1 MQSLKGSIG
10 ARWVVMSVIAL
21 AVLVASYLLLVRTYL
36 GQYVENSALLG
47 AREASTADLD
57 DALHNLNYISMGA
70 LILIMIVYV
79 IIGIVRK
86 AWRVALAAMGVLGG
100 ATVVTEL
107 LKKVILPRPDLAPIY
122 QDNAHNSFP
131 SGHTT
136 IAMAIVVSLLLILS
150 YRLRGW
156 IVIPAMIW
164 AVGIGS
170 AAVTARWHRFSDT
183 LGADAVVLLAGA
195 IAALWLLSRN
205 RIASQDQ
212 GHYRIRAVVLTVM
225 TVLGVAALVL
235 GAILVVATLNYWG
248 ATEALTQAHA
258 SGVAPNLQFH
268 LDPAFNE
275 NMFYAAQS
283 LAYGFSSLSAIWF
296 WATLHRIGTVGAARI
311 SPSDRIRA
319 R

>member
-10 ARWVVMSVIAL
+10 ARWVFMSVVAL

-47 AREASTADLD
+47 AREVSTADLD
-57 DALHNLNYISMGA
+57 DALHSLNYISIGA
-70 LILIMIVYV
+70 LVLVMVAYV

-86 AWRVALAAMGVLGG
+86 TWRVAFAAMGVLGG

-156 IVIPAMIW
+156 IVIPAMFW
-164 AVGIGS
+164 AIGIGF
-170 AAVTARWHRFSDT
+170 ATVTARWHRFSDT
-183 LGADAVVLLAGA
+183 LGADAVVLAIGA
-195 IAALWLLSRN
+195 VAALWLLSRN
-205 RIASQDQ
+205 EMAREPSDSA
-212 GHYRIRAVVLTVM
+212 RIRPFILVFLGLFGVGALAVGVVL
-225 TVLGVAALVL
+225 
-235 GAILVVATLNYWG
+235 VVGTLNHWG
-248 ATEALTQAHA
+248 VIEALSQARA
-258 SGVAPNLQFH
+258 VGQAPDLQFH
-268 LDPAFNE
+268 LDPVFNE
-275 NMFYAAQS
+275 NMFYAAQT

-296 WATLHRIGTVGAARI
+296 WATLHRVGTVRAPQAR
-311 SPSDRIRA
+311 
-319 R
+319 